1 MEHVILLIALGAL
14 AGAGAGLL
22 GGLVGIG
29 GGVVIVPA
37 VYYGLTA
44 AGASPNDAAHVAVA
58 TSLASIVPSSF
69 VSFLRH
75 ARSGHVDL
83 GFLREWGPGIVVG
96 VAAAQ
101 LAAPFLD
108 GRLLSGVFAVLC
120 LLFAYRFAFPD
131 RFSPVLEAPPGG
143 SFRHIAGASIGV
155 CSGLAGV
162 GGGILTNVVMSLSGV
177 PMHKSVGR
185 AAAVGIVV
193 SIPAT
198 LIAALATTSH
208 AATQL
213 GSIDLALW
221 ACIAPAQAAAA
232 WVGASLAAR
241 TSPRLLSQIF
251 SVALAVTGAVM
262 LRSVVVSL

>member
-1 MEHVILLIALGAL
+1 MNHVILLITLGGL

-37 VYYGLTA
+37 VFYGLMA
-44 AGASPNDAAHVAVA
+44 AGASPNDAVHVAVA

-69 VSFLRH
+69 VSFFRH
-75 ARSGHVDL
+75 VKSGHVDVS
-83 GFLREWGPGIVVG
+83 FLRDWGPGIVAG

-108 GRLLSGVFAVLC
+108 GRLLSGLFAVLC

-143 SFRHIAGASIGV
+143 SFRHIAGAGIGV

-193 SIPAT
+193 SVPAT
-198 LIAALATTSH
+198 VIAALATRSATN
-208 AATQL
+208 TQL
-213 GSIDLALW
+213 GSIDLTLW

-241 TSPRLLSQIF
+241 TSPRALSRIF
-251 SVALAVTGAVM
+251 SIVLALTGAAM
-262 LRSVVVSL
+262 LRSIVVA

>member
-1 MEHVILLIALGAL
+1 MHHVILLITLGAL

-37 VYYGLTA
+37 VFYGLTS
-44 AGASPNDAAHVAVA
+44 AGASADDAAHVAVA
-58 TSLASIVPSSF
+58 TSLAAIVPSSF

-75 ARSGHVDL
+75 VKSGHVDVR
-83 GFLREWGPGIVVG
+83 FLRDWGPGIVGG
-96 VAAAQ
+96 VAVAQ
-101 LAAPFLD
+101 LAAPHID
-108 GRLLSGVFAVLC
+108 GRLLSATFAALC

-131 RFSPVLEAPPGG
+131 RFAPVLEAPPGG
-143 SFRHIAGASIGV
+143 PFRHLAGAGIGV

-162 GGGILTNVVMSLSGV
+162 GGGILTNVVMTLSGV

-193 SIPAT
+193 SVPAT
-198 LIAALATTSH
+198 VIAAMATTSH

-232 WVGASLAAR
+232 WVGASIAAR
-241 TSPRLLSQIF
+241 SSGTLLSRVF
-251 SVALAVTGAVM
+251 SVVLMTSGFALLCSAIWP
-262 LRSVVVSL
+262 